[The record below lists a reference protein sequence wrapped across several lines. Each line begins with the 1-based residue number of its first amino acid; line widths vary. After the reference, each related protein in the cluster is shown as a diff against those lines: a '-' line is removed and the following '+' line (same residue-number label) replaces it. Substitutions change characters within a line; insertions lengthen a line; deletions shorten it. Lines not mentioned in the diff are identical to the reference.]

1 MIELYVSIPSS
12 LLEQIEGSFLNRT
25 NDAIREGDDCRISK
39 EEALG
44 GTWVNRKLDLYDNI
58 DVLITRAI
66 ADIRQPDTRQSEW
79 TKTISIPGT
88 RANNIIFSHLFE
100 VEQNISSTTQF
111 EYDFNPNL
119 KANCIVFTDTIE
131 QLRGFL
137 RLNTIKIDDSTHI
150 TYEVSLHG
158 QVADLF
164 TSLADTKL
172 NALRF
177 SEYNHTLSSGAV
189 VDSWATSITKN
200 GSSQAFAYGSG
211 YVYAMFDKGYSN
223 IRNITQYEVAWM
235 TPCLYAKT
243 IVDKMFDNNG
253 YTYTSDSFF
262 NTDRFKRLVIPPP
275 NGLTVD
281 ADILEQR
288 RFKATRTTTQN
299 LSIGTPLIF
308 NNDSTSGNYDNGNNY
323 NTSTG
328 AYVVPVAGDYVFD
341 LTLDLQCTIGSYSP
355 LYSPNEFTIAIG
367 MYVNNALVKTTT
379 FQQTFGAPT
388 TQDIHLTLSQAKIS
402 DSVTFKLSQ
411 VYDSINNATL
421 VNSQFNL
428 AILTNS
434 SVENDCHAFTF
445 GYGET
450 VDFSVFLNSELKQSE
465 MLMSFV
471 KMFNLYIEADKDNP
485 KKLRCVPRDDFYNGI
500 QVDWTAKLDYSQPV
514 ELVPMGE
521 LDANPYKFSYKEA
534 NDDENKY
541 YQEKYQS
548 TYGSRTYEID
558 NQFVKTEKKIDIVF
572 SPTQVK
578 SYDNAQKNFVLS
590 SIESQKDGDLRIFYY
605 AGLQTGVSWRLYA
618 FFNLMNTGY
627 VNQTSLP
634 LTLHYDSLSNPQY
647 DILFGMPKEIGVGAG
662 YKYTNSN
669 LVNNYYFRFLTEV
682 TSKNSKIIRAYF
694 RITPL
699 DYFTLRFSNA
709 FFFEN
714 QYWRL
719 NKIEDYNP
727 VADGV
732 YLCEFLLAQFVA
744 PTTITQKKIGA
755 GTAQGNEGETYGDI
769 YPSGSNPIKPGI
781 KGVNVGG
788 AQTSGGGVFVGQN
801 ITQSSESSNNSALGS
816 IDTIFPNG
824 TNGSVAI
831 VCDDFE
837 VTKADTMYVGNYEMY
852 PNFLSGGAVKTI
864 SANYSATKDDW
875 LILATTTAGNFTITL
890 PDPSGLSGKTWII
903 KKPLAGHQVIIA
915 TATSAQ
921 IDGSDTHT
929 QTTHHS
935 YDVITTDGVE
945 FYIIAEGH

>member
-1 MIELYVSIPSS
+1 MIDIFVSIPSS
-12 LLEQIEGSFLNRT
+12 LLEQLEGSYLNRT
-25 NDAIREGDDCRISK
+25 NDAIREGDSCRISK

-44 GTWVNRKLDLYDNI
+44 GTWVNRKLDLFDDI

-66 ADIRQPDTRQSEW
+66 ADIRQPETRQSEW
-79 TKTISIPGT
+79 TKTISLPGT
-88 RANNIIFSHLFE
+88 RANNIMLSHLFE
-100 VEQNISSTTQF
+100 VEQNITSTTQF
-111 EYDFNPNL
+111 EPDFNPNL
-119 KANCIVFTDTIE
+119 KANCIIFTDTIE

-137 RLNTIKIDDSTHI
+137 RLNAIKIDDSTRI
-150 TYEVSLHG
+150 TYEVSIHG
-158 QVADLF
+158 QTADLF
-164 TSLADTKL
+164 TSLAESKL

-189 VDSWATSITKN
+189 IDSWATSITKN
-200 GSSQAFAYGSG
+200 GSSQAFSYGDG

-243 IVDKMFDNNG
+243 IVDKMFSNNG

-262 NTDRFKRLVIPPP
+262 NSDRFKRLVIPPP

-288 RFKATRTTTQN
+288 RFKATRTTTQS

-308 NNDSTSGNYDNGNNY
+308 NNDSTSGNFDNGNNY

-341 LTLDLQCTIGSYSP
+341 LTLDIVCNMGAYMP
-355 LYSPNEFTIAIG
+355 LYMPNEFTISIG

-402 DSVTFKLSQ
+402 DSVVFKLTQ
-411 VYDSINNATL
+411 VYDALNNHTLINSEFSL
-421 VNSQFNL
+421 DIL
-428 AILTNS
+428 ANS
-434 SVENDCHAFTF
+434 SNENNCHAFTF

-450 VDFSVFLNSELKQSE
+450 VDFSVFLNSEVKQSE

-485 KKLRCVPRDDFYNGI
+485 KKLRCVTRDDFYNGA

-534 NDDENKY
+534 SDDENKY

-548 TYGSRTYEID
+548 TYGSRTYDID
-558 NQFVKTEKKIDIVF
+558 NQFVKTEKKVEIVF

-578 SYDNAQKNFVLS
+578 SYENAQKNFVLS
-590 SIESQKDGDLRIFYY
+590 SIESQKDGDLRILYY

-618 FFNLMNTGY
+618 FFNLMNVGY
-627 VNQTSLP
+627 SNQTSLP
-634 LTLHYDSLSNPQY
+634 LTIHYDSLSNPQY

-669 LVNNYYFRFLTEV
+669 LVNNYYYRFLTEI

-694 RITPL
+694 RITPQ
-699 DYFTLRFSNA
+699 DYLNLRFADA

-727 VADGV
+727 VSDGV
-732 YLCEFLLAQFVA
+732 FLCEFLLAQFVA
-744 PTTITQKKIGA
+744 PTTITQKTIGA
-755 GTAQGNEGETYGDI
+755 GTAQGNEGEINGDI

-788 AQTSGGGVFVGQN
+788 AQTTGNGVFVGQN
-801 ITQSSESSNNSALGS
+801 ITQSSEASNNSGLGS

-824 TNGSVAI
+824 TNGSVAL
-831 VCDDFE
+831 VCNDFE
-837 VTKADTMYVGNYEMY
+837 VTKSDTLYIGNYEMT
-852 PNFLSGGAVKTI
+852 PAFLSGGSVITI
-864 SANYSATKDDW
+864 NANYDATKDDYM
-875 LILATTTAGNFTITL
+875 ILVETTFGSVVVTL
-890 PDPSGLSGKTWII
+890 PDPTLLKGKTFIV
-903 KKPLAGHQVIIA
+903 KKITAGHQVDIA
-915 TATSAQ
+915 TTGTAK
-921 IDGSDTHT
+921 IDGNDTHT
-929 QTTHHS
+929 QNSQWSAHTLVTNGVD
-935 YDVITTDGVE
+935 YFITGQ
-945 FYIIAEGH
+945 H

>member
-1 MIELYVSIPSS
+1 
-12 LLEQIEGSFLNRT
+12 
-25 NDAIREGDDCRISK
+25 
-39 EEALG
+39 
-44 GTWVNRKLDLYDNI
+44 
-58 DVLITRAI
+58 
-66 ADIRQPDTRQSEW
+66 
-79 TKTISIPGT
+79 
-88 RANNIIFSHLFE
+88 
-100 VEQNISSTTQF
+100 
-111 EYDFNPNL
+111 
-119 KANCIVFTDTIE
+119 
-131 QLRGFL
+131 
-137 RLNTIKIDDSTHI
+137 
-150 TYEVSLHG
+150 
-158 QVADLF
+158 
-164 TSLADTKL
+164 
-172 NALRF
+172 
-177 SEYNHTLSSGAV
+177 
-189 VDSWATSITKN
+189 
-200 GSSQAFAYGSG
+200 
-211 YVYAMFDKGYSN
+211 
-223 IRNITQYEVAWM
+223 
-235 TPCLYAKT
+235 
-243 IVDKMFDNNG
+243 
-253 YTYTSDSFF
+253 
-262 NTDRFKRLVIPPP
+262 
-275 NGLTVD
+275 
-281 ADILEQR
+281 
-288 RFKATRTTTQN
+288 
-299 LSIGTPLIF
+299 
-308 NNDSTSGNYDNGNNY
+308 
-323 NTSTG
+323 
-328 AYVVPVAGDYVFD
+328 
-341 LTLDLQCTIGSYSP
+341 
-355 LYSPNEFTIAIG
+355 
-367 MYVNNALVKTTT
+367 MYVNNLLVKTTT
-379 FQQTFGAPT
+379 FQQTFGPPT

-411 VYDSINNATL
+411 VYDSINNTTL
-421 VNSQFNL
+421 VNSQFTLSVL
-428 AILTNS
+428 ANS
-434 SVENDCHAFTF
+434 SIENDCHAFTF

-485 KKLRCVPRDDFYNGI
+485 KMLRFVPRDEFYNGA

-514 ELVPMGE
+514 EIVPMGE

-534 NDDENKY
+534 QDDENKY

-578 SYDNAQKNFVLS
+578 SYENAQKNFVLS

-605 AGLQTGVSWRLYA
+605 AGLQTGVSWKLYA
-618 FFNLMNTGY
+618 FFNLMNVGY

-634 LTLHYDSLSNPQY
+634 LTLHYDSLSNPTY

-744 PTTITQKKIGA
+744 PATIVQKKIGA
-755 GTAQGNEGETYGDI
+755 GTAQGNQGEING
-769 YPSGSNPIKPGI
+769 N
-781 KGVNVGG
+781 
-788 AQTSGGGVFVGQN
+788 GVFVGQN
-801 ITQSSESSNNSALGS
+801 ISQSSEASNNSALGCV
-816 IDTIFPNG
+816 DTIFPNG
-824 TNGSVAI
+824 TDGSIAL
-831 VCDDFE
+831 VCNDFE
-837 VTKADTMYVGNYEMY
+837 VTKPDTLYIGNYEAY
-852 PNFLSGGAVKTI
+852 PNFLSGGSVKTI

-875 LILATTTAGNFTITL
+875 LILATTTMGNFTITL

-903 KKPLAGHQVIIA
+903 KKPLAGHVVTID

-929 QTTHHS
+929 QTSAHS
-935 YDVITTDGVE
+935 YDVITTDGVQ

>member
-1 MIELYVSIPSS
+1 MIEIYVNIPSTLGLTTNVEWQNAFQLWQDS
-12 LLEQIEGSFLNRT
+12 FVVWENSFGEQEINGR
-25 NDAIREGDDCRISK
+25 
-39 EEALG
+39 
-44 GTWVNRKLDLYDNI
+44 LDTSDN
-58 DVLITRAI
+58 VTALITRSI
-66 ADIRQPDTRQSEW
+66 ADIREPQSRSSEW
-79 TKTISIPGT
+79 SKTIEIPGT
-88 RANNIIFSHLFE
+88 KKNNMIFSHLFE
-100 VEQNISSTTQF
+100 VEQNITSSVQYTP
-111 EYDFNPNL
+111 DFNPNL
-119 KANCIVFTDTIE
+119 KANVILYSDGIE

-137 RLNTIKIDDSTHI
+137 RLLAIKVDDSTHI

-158 QVADLF
+158 QTADLF
-164 TSLADTKL
+164 TSLAESKL

-189 VDSWATSITKN
+189 INSWATSITKN
-200 GSSQAFAYGSG
+200 GSSQAFSYGDG

-243 IVDKMFDNNG
+243 IVDKMFSNNG
-253 YTYTSDSFF
+253 YTYTNDSFF
-262 NTDRFKRLVIPPP
+262 NSDRFKRLVIPPP
-275 NGLTVD
+275 NGLTVN
-281 ADILEQR
+281 ADVLEER
-288 RFKATRTTTQN
+288 RYRATRTTTQS

-308 NNDSTSGNYDNGNNY
+308 NNDSTSGNFDNGNNY

-328 AYVVPVAGDYVFD
+328 AYVVPVGGDYVFD
-341 LTLDLQCTIGSYSP
+341 LTLDIVCNMGAYMP
-355 LYSPNEFTIAIG
+355 LYLPSEFTIAIG
-367 MYVNNALVKTTT
+367 MYVNNLLVKTTT

-388 TQDIHLTLSQAKIS
+388 TQDIHLTLSQAKIG

-411 VYDSINNATL
+411 VYDSLNNTTL
-421 VNSQFNL
+421 VNSQFSLDIL
-428 AILTNS
+428 ANS

-450 VDFSVFLNSELKQSE
+450 VDFSVFLNSEVKQSE
-465 MLMSFV
+465 MLLSFV

-485 KKLRCVPRDDFYNGI
+485 KMLRCVPRDEFYNGA
-500 QVDWTAKLDYSQPV
+500 QVDWTYKLDYSQPV
-514 ELVPMGE
+514 EIVPMGE

-534 NDDENKY
+534 QDDENKY

-558 NQFVKTEKKIDIVF
+558 NQFIKTEKKIDIVF

-605 AGLQTGVSWRLYA
+605 AGLQSGVSWRLYA
-618 FFNLMNTGY
+618 FFNLMNVGY
-627 VNQTSLP
+627 SNQTSLP
-634 LTLHYDSLSNPQY
+634 LTLHYDSLSNPTY

-669 LVNNYYFRFLTEV
+669 LVNNYYYKFLTEI
-682 TSKNSKIIRAYF
+682 TSKNSKLLRAYF
-694 RITPL
+694 RITPA
-699 DYFTLRFSNA
+699 DYFTLRFSDA

-732 YLCEFLLAQFVA
+732 YMCEFLLSQFVA
-744 PTTITQKKIGA
+744 PTPKTQKTIGA
-755 GTAQGNEGETYGDI
+755 GTAQGREGDI
-769 YPSGSNPIKPGI
+769 NGDIFPSGSNPIKPGI

-788 AQTSGGGVFVGQN
+788 AQTTGNGVFVGQN
-801 ITQSSESSNNSALGS
+801 ISQSSEASNNSGLGS

-824 TNGSVAI
+824 TNGSVAL
-831 VCDDFE
+831 VCNDFE
-837 VTKADTMYVGNYEMY
+837 VTKSDTMYVGNYEMY
-852 PNFLSGGAVKTI
+852 PNFLSGGAVQTI
-864 SANYSATKDDW
+864 TSNYNATKDDW
-875 LILATTTAGNFTITL
+875 LILASTTMGNITITL
-890 PDPSGLSGKTWII
+890 PDPTGLSGKTWII
-903 KKPLAGHQVIIA
+903 KKPLSGHQVIID

-921 IDGSDTHT
+921 IDGTDSHT

-945 FYIIAEGH
+945 FYIIGEGH